1 MNTFELILS
10 QRTLIVY
17 ASAPYLFPG
26 PVMSGHPDVVQNS
39 LIVPYTKFTCSN
51 SANAVMI

>member
-1 MNTFELILS
+1 MNTFERILS